1 MQREAPGRKKVG
13 GSYEAGD
20 AGVMT
25 TAAAG
30 PSGGLDSDCEETAP
44 TTTTAAGEKGSS
56 RKSKDSFKSELRPT
70 V

>member
-25 TAAAG
+25 TAAA
-30 PSGGLDSDCEETAP
+30 PSGGFYSDGEETAP